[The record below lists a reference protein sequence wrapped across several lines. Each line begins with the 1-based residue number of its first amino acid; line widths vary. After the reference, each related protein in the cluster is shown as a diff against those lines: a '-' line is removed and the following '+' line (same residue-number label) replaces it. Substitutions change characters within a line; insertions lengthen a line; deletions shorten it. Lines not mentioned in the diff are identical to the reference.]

1 MTISLALDS
10 FSNFKGRLIIWIS
23 DINVYATYLQ
33 SGEISTI
40 PEASKMLAPLQQS
53 IEERANSLNS
63 MQKLSGR
70 LEMILKQ
77 AELREGT
84 RIAAMEMSEV
94 TTSEEA
100 LVVYDESESECEI
113 ESGNEMD
120 EGLEGKFNHM
130 KEEESYES
138 EIEIESESDNEENKV
153 EDDDDDD
160 EDDSEIDDEDED
172 EDDYE

>member
-1 MTISLALDS
+1 M
-10 FSNFKGRLIIWIS
+10 
-23 DINVYATYLQ
+23 YATYLQ

-138 EIEIESESDNEENKV
+138 EIEIESESDNEEDKV